1 MIKKLDLTQ
10 VKAVVPAPDGSA
22 VVVKA
27 KAVVASDRTEVEIAI
42 TTDLAARA
50 AIALL
55 ATTAKARSLRDGREP
70 ALEVLAAAVVAS
82 GCAEKVRVQLL
93 FDEGAVLPLE
103 VPTDAAIALSRDLA
117 DDLDRRTPGEPAP
130 SSGFLS
136 SSA

>member
-1 MIKKLDLTQ
+1 MTKNLDLTQ
-10 VKAVVPAPDGSA
+10 VEAVVPAPDGSA
-22 VVVKA
+22 VVIKA
-27 KAVVASDRTEVEIAI
+27 EAMVAGDRTELEIAI

-55 ATTAKARSLRDGREP
+55 ATTATARALRDGRQP

-103 VPTDAAIALSRDLA
+103 VPTDAAKALSRDLA
-117 DDLDRRTPGEPAP
+117 DDLDRKRTQ
-130 SSGFLS
+130 
-136 SSA
+136 